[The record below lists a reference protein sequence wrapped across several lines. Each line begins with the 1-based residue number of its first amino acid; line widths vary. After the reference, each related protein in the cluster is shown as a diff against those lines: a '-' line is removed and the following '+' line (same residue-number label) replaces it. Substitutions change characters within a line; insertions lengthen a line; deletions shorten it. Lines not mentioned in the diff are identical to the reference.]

1 MKKFRVT
8 YEERDEE
15 HYPVENGLN
24 IELRS
29 TGKILSRITTL
40 DVCDAEVDEGF
51 VTVWIDDDYHG
62 ADLILN
68 ANLVYKI
75 ERIEE
80 EKK

>member
-1 MKKFRVT
+1 MRKFKIT

-15 HYPVENGLN
+15 RYPVENDLLR

-40 DVCDAEVDEGF
+40 DAYDAEVDKGF
-51 VTVWIDDDYHG
+51 VYIWFDDDYHG
-62 ADLILN
+62 ADLTLN

-75 ERIEE
+75 ERIKED
-80 EKK
+80 